1 MEDIETIL
9 DTLVYDGK
17 VEKTIAASAN
27 TSSERGAD
35 QVWLYRTL
43 TPLIPPTGLMRMPCG
58 VCPVSTSNYNQL
70 PGYCVQCVQFLFS
83 KVR

>member
-17 VEKTIAASAN
+17 VEKTITASAN

-58 VCPVSTSNYNQL
+58 VCPIFNECCDDGIVSPTKCIYMKEWL
-70 PGYCVQCVQFLFS
+70 DL
-83 KVR
+83 

>member
-17 VEKTIAASAN
+17 VEKTITASAS
-27 TSSERGAD
+27 TSSGRAAG

-58 VCPVSTSNYNQL
+58 VCPVSKLQQISHPYKL
-70 PGYCVQCVQFLFS
+70 FLII
-83 KVR
+83 